1 MSRET
6 DRTEALRRELV
17 AGIVQQTGMRE
28 VLAVPIATSLLAYL
42 QAQYGGERLYIPQP
56 CRQFDMLQIEAALR
70 AGEHRSRRAG
80 ARHHGASIASDVS
93 RGACPRLQT
102 RPNDRFWQK
111 QSRVHPKT

>member
-70 AGEHRSRRAG
+70 AGEAPHAVARTHGTTVRQLHRMFPG
-80 ARHHGASIASDVS
+80 GLPKASNA
-93 RGACPRLQT
+93 A
-102 RPNDRFWQK
+102 
-111 QSRVHPKT
+111 